1 MLELSYTTLPI
12 GVKTNKVETF
22 VKDATNFCTADCWLP
37 QPSSCNPKY
46 CGNPQCACLLLSP
59 QATACTEQICMGSV
73 MTPSQHVRKSED
85 TRTKEEVLLLAK
97 DFIDQYYSSIK
108 R

>member
-1 MLELSYTTLPI
+1 
-12 GVKTNKVETF
+12 
-22 VKDATNFCTADCWLP
+22 
-37 QPSSCNPKY
+37 
-46 CGNPQCACLLLSP
+46 
-59 QATACTEQICMGSV
+59 MGSV

>member
-1 MLELSYTTLPI
+1 MAWLSSHSVPSQL
-12 GVKTNKVETF
+12 GMSLCVRHHH
-22 VKDATNFCTADCWLP
+22 ALCRWSLTAP
-37 QPSSCNPKY
+37 AQVTRGAVVAPEHSCS
-46 CGNPQCACLLLSP
+46 LLSP

-73 MTPSQHVRKSED
+73 MTPSPHIRKSED

>member
-1 MLELSYTTLPI
+1 MALPKSFLNI
-12 GVKTNKVETF
+12 AEWITVLLRWFFAWEYRAG
-22 VKDATNFCTADCWLP
+22 
-37 QPSSCNPKY
+37 CNH
-46 CGNPQCACLLLSP
+46 ACLLLSC
-59 QATACTEQICMGSV
+59 QTTACTEQICMGSV
-73 MTPSQHVRKSED
+73 MTPSQHVRKSEE

>member
-1 MLELSYTTLPI
+1 MPPTSVQLT
-12 GVKTNKVETF
+12 VDF
-22 VKDATNFCTADCWLP
+22 P
-37 QPSSCNPKY
+37 QSSSCNRK
-46 CGNPQCACLLLSP
+46 CCSNPRRGCFLPSH

-97 DFIDQYYSSIK
+97 DFIDQYYTSIK

>member
-1 MLELSYTTLPI
+1 MTVHGLAVITQ
-12 GVKTNKVETF
+12 
-22 VKDATNFCTADCWLP
+22 CP
-37 QPSSCNPKY
+37 QPA
-46 CGNPQCACLLLSP
+46 GNVPVCQTPPRPVQVVTDCPSPARASTRSAVVAPEHSLLSP

-73 MTPSQHVRKSED
+73 MTPSPHIRKSED

>member
-1 MLELSYTTLPI
+1 MPLTS
-12 GVKTNKVETF
+12 
-22 VKDATNFCTADCWLP
+22 AWLIVDFP
-37 QPSSCNPKY
+37 PPSSSNQKHCSNPRHV
-46 CGNPQCACLLLSP
+46 CLLLSP
-59 QATACTEQICMGSV
+59 QSTACTEQICMGSV
-73 MTPSQHVRKSED
+73 MTPSQHVRKPED

>member
-1 MLELSYTTLPI
+1 MSAI
-12 GVKTNKVETF
+12 
-22 VKDATNFCTADCWLP
+22 ADCPSPAQVTAGAAVAPQRSCSLP
-37 QPSSCNPKY
+37 
-46 CGNPQCACLLLSP
+46 SP

-73 MTPSQHVRKSED
+73 MTPSPHVRKAED